1 MKTQIETK
9 KDTYVVD
16 YPQAVQAA
24 QEQTKIIWFAE
35 ELGVEKDE
43 NDIRTKCTEGNVTA
57 SQLYLSCSL
66 NMS

>member
-1 MKTQIETK
+1 MELKTRIETP
-9 KDTYVVD
+9 KDTYTID

-43 NDIRTKCTEGNVTA
+43 NDIRTKCTEGE
-57 SQLYLSCSL
+57 LSL
-66 NMS
+66 IHI